1 MLGETVEKK
10 RVLQLLKPQRKLSF
24 KMFNSHG
31 HTKLTNQK
39 KEVFL
44 QILIAKIHCF
54 NWMVYL
60 LGKMGVHSLILKS
73 LINSLVG
80 IAIKYTNLIMKTNHF
95 NMAIRY
101 VKFLYF

>member
-1 MLGETVEKK
+1 VEKK
-10 RVLQLLKPQRKLSF
+10 RALQLLKPQRKLSF

-31 HTKLTNQK
+31 HTKLTNKK

-44 QILIAKIHCF
+44 QILIAKINCF

-60 LGKMGVHSLILKS
+60 LGKMEVHSLILKY

-80 IAIKYTNLIMKTNHF
+80 IAIKYINLIMKTNHF